1 MSQSH
6 AHDHG
11 HDHDHDHDH
20 TPTVTS
26 ANERKV
32 LLSFFLIFGFMV
44 VEAVGGVLSGSL
56 ALLADAGHMLTD
68 AAALAL
74 AYAAFRFGRRAADS
88 KRTFG
93 YLRFEVIAGFLN
105 AVTLFAIVAWI
116 AYEAWERLQ
125 APPVILAGPMM
136 IVAVLGLLVNVLV
149 LWIMTR
155 GETDHVNVKGAILH
169 VMGDLLGSVGAIV
182 AAIVIYL
189 TGWTPIDPILS
200 VLVAALILRSAW
212 KLLAKSIHILLEGA
226 PEDASPEKVEQG
238 LMGAV
243 LRTKSFKEEEAAIA
257 KRAQE
262 LLDYVGIGKFADYK
276 ARTLSY
282 GDQRRLEIARALATD
297 PQLIALDEPA
307 AGMNA
312 TEKVQLRELIDR
324 IRNDNRTILLIEHDV
339 KLVMGLC
346 DRVTVLDYGKQIAEG
361 TPATVQKNEKVIEAY
376 LGTGGH

>member
-1 MSQSH
+1 MSHSH
-6 AHDHG
+6 SHGHG

-20 TPTVTS
+20 IPTVTS

-32 LLSFFLIFGFMV
+32 LLSFFMIFGFMF

-125 APPVILAGPMM
+125 APPVILAGPML
-136 IVAVLGLLVNVLV
+136 IVAVLGMLVNLLV

-169 VMGDLLGSVGAIV
+169 VMGDLLGSVGAII
-182 AAIVIYL
+182 AAVVIYL

-200 VLVAALILRSAW
+200 IVVAALILRSAW
-212 KLLAKSIHILLEGA
+212 TLLAKSIHILLEGA
-226 PEDASPEKVEQG
+226 PEGASPEKVEQG

-243 LRTKSFKEEEAAIA
+243 PGLAAVSHVHVWQLTSGRTMATLHVRPNLDEEARVVV
-257 KRAQE
+257 KRVEEVLRDQFSIEHAT
-262 LLDYVGIGKFADYK
+262 VGIDWNSDADENVCSLQST
-276 ARTLSY
+276 AEHHDHNGHDHS
-282 GDQRRLEIARALATD
+282 
-297 PQLIALDEPA
+297 
-307 AGMNA
+307 
-312 TEKVQLRELIDR
+312 
-324 IRNDNRTILLIEHDV
+324 EHDHS
-339 KLVMGLC
+339 
-346 DRVTVLDYGKQIAEG
+346 
-361 TPATVQKNEKVIEAY
+361 
-376 LGTGGH
+376 GHKHGNDPGHRHGDGHDHTAPDHRH

>member
-6 AHDHG
+6 AHE
-11 HDHDHDHDH
+11 HDHDHA
-20 TPTVTS
+20 PTVTS

-32 LLSFFLIFGFMV
+32 LLSFFLIFGFML

-68 AAALAL
+68 AVALAL
-74 AYAAFRFGRRAADS
+74 AYAAFRFGRRAADN

-105 AVTLFAIVAWI
+105 AATLFAIVGWI

-182 AAIVIYL
+182 AGVVIYF

-226 PEDASPEKVEQG
+226 PEDASPEKVVQG
-238 LMGAV
+238 LMSAV
-243 LRTKSFKEEEAAIA
+243 PGLAAVSHVHVWQLTSGRAMATLHVRPNVDEEARAVV
-257 KRAQE
+257 KRVEVVLQE
-262 LLDYVGIGKFADYK
+262 QFNIEHATVGIDWNSQADESVCSLQPTMDREDRSGHEHGKHK
-276 ARTLSY
+276 Y
-282 GDQRRLEIARALATD
+282 GEG
-297 PQLIALDEPA
+297 LIH
-307 AGMNA
+307 G
-312 TEKVQLRELIDR
+312 
-324 IRNDNRTILLIEHDV
+324 HDHS
-339 KLVMGLC
+339 
-346 DRVTVLDYGKQIAEG
+346 
-361 TPATVQKNEKVIEAY
+361 TP
-376 LGTGGH
+376 GHNH

>member
-1 MSQSH
+1 MSQSPV
-6 AHDHG
+6 HDHG
-11 HDHDHDHDH
+11 HDDHDHDH

-32 LLSFFLIFGFMV
+32 LLSFFLTFGFMV
-44 VEAVGGVLSGSL
+44 AEAVGGVLSGSL

-68 AAALAL
+68 AVALAL

-105 AVTLFAIVAWI
+105 AVTLFAIVVWI
-116 AYEAWERLQ
+116 GYEAWERLQ

-182 AAIVIYL
+182 AAVVIYF

-243 LRTKSFKEEEAAIA
+243 PGLAAVSHVHVWQLTSGRTMA
-257 KRAQE
+257 
-262 LLDYVGIGKFADYK
+262 
-276 ARTLSY
+276 TLHVRP
-282 GDQRRLEIARALATD
+282 DVDEQARAVVKRVEA
-297 PQLIALDEPA
+297 
-307 AGMNA
+307 
-312 TEKVQLRELIDR
+312 VLREQFS
-324 IRNDNRTILLIEHDV
+324 IEHATIGIDWNSDADENV
-339 KLVMGLC
+339 CSL
-346 DRVTVLDYGKQIAEG
+346 QPIA
-361 TPATVQKNEKVIEAY
+361 ARDDHS
-376 LGTGGH
+376 GHDHSGHEDGSGHGHGAGHDHDHCAPGHKH

>member
-1 MSQSH
+1 MREF
-6 AHDHG
+6 AYIAAMGAG
-11 HDHDHDHDH
+11 HDHSHAD
-20 TPTVTS
+20 TRVS
-26 ANERKV
+26 RMV
-32 LLSFFLIFGFMV
+32 LAAGILSIFFI
-44 VEAVGGVLSGSL
+44 VELTTALAINSI

-243 LRTKSFKEEEAAIA
+243 PGLAAVSHVHVWQLTSGRTMATLHVRPNVDEEARAVV
-257 KRAQE
+257 KRVEAVLREQFSIE
-262 LLDYVGIGKFADYK
+262 HATVGIDWNSG
-276 ARTLSY
+276 
-282 GDQRRLEIARALATD
+282 TD
-297 PQLIALDEPA
+297 ENVCSLQPTSERQDHS
-307 AGMNA
+307 G
-312 TEKVQLRELIDR
+312 
-324 IRNDNRTILLIEHDV
+324 HDHSGHDHSGHDHSGHDHGNH
-339 KLVMGLC
+339 KHG
-346 DRVTVLDYGKQIAEG
+346 
-361 TPATVQKNEKVIEAY
+361 
-376 LGTGGH
+376 GGHSHGHDHDHSAPGHRH

>member
-1 MSQSH
+1 MTSRKSVRI
-6 AHDHG
+6 AHDQSVDPASLSHRDG
-11 HDHDHDHDH
+11 HNHNHDH
-20 TPTVTS
+20 TPTVTG

-32 LLSFFLIFGFMV
+32 LLSFFLIFGFMI

-68 AAALAL
+68 AVALAL

-116 AYEAWERLQ
+116 IYEAWQRLQ
-125 APPVILAGPMM
+125 APPVILTGPMM

-155 GETDHVNVKGAILH
+155 GETEHVNVKGAILH

-212 KLLAKSIHILLEGA
+212 TLLARSLHILLEGA
-226 PEDASPEKVEQG
+226 PEDATPEKVEQG
-238 LMGAV
+238 LLASVQGLAAV
-243 LRTKSFKEEEAAIA
+243 SHVHVWQLTSGRTMATLEVRPLADEQA
-257 KRAQE
+257 RAVVRLVKQRLQE
-262 LLDYVGIGKFADYK
+262 QFNIEHATV
-276 ARTLSY
+276 
-282 GDQRRLEIARALATD
+282 EIAWNAD
-297 PQLIALDEPA
+297 PDPTFCSLEPA
-307 AGMNA
+307 TG
-312 TEKVQLRELIDR
+312 ESG
-324 IRNDNRTILLIEHDV
+324 EHHD
-339 KLVMGLC
+339 
-346 DRVTVLDYGKQIAEG
+346 EG
-361 TPATVQKNEKVIEAY
+361 HRHNHAAVDHK
-376 LGTGGH
+376 H